1 MSDVALQPTKSNIVI
16 KPNAQSKYKNLDD
29 FLNKHKH
36 DPTNHPIITNSRIP
50 DKNNGIFG
58 GSYYIPDAEYPEFLK
73 IYYEHILKR
82 NKREYLTEMQ
92 LDKNA
97 PILVDL
103 DLRFEPSVKTRQYTG
118 EHIDDLIDLYLGTLK
133 NELFQFDEDTN
144 FPIYVLEKPFV
155 NCLEDKTKDGIHII
169 IGIQTD
175 RPTQV
180 ILRKKMIPKLSECWE
195 GLPITN
201 SWEDVFDHGISAGH
215 VGWQLYGS
223 SKPNHDHYRL
233 TRVYNITFDTTDQEF
248 QIETTDVKDFDVE
261 SNIYKLSARY
271 SSHYSP
277 FMRNELLE
285 EHQKNGGG
293 NAVVKKR
300 TTIQNTISSVSI
312 SNITTKEQLDAA
324 VSVFLENAELAHDYE
339 SKEVYNF
346 VMALPSE
353 YYEVG
358 SYLKWMRVGWC
369 LQNISKENPNKY
381 FLIWVAFSSQIRG
394 FDYLNGVSDLF
405 SKWEKM
411 NSKDTR
417 GLTKRSLMY
426 WVKMDAPA
434 KYKEIHENTIDFY
447 VEQTIDSYMSAF
459 ASDDKKPTGCGEA
472 DLVEVLYQLK
482 KDQFVCVSIAGN
494 IWYQFTNHHWKQ
506 NDSGTTLRSSITT
519 DLRKIYYKKAEGLM
533 EQISH
538 LPEGDNRK
546 EALDKRV
553 SKILAIVARLGK
565 TTDKKNMMIEAKD
578 RFYDKDFLNNLDK
591 NPWLM
596 CFKNGVWDFE
606 NGVFR
611 DGKPED
617 YVSMTTGN
625 DYIKND
631 AEKDKEAIAE
641 VKKFMQQ
648 LFPIPELERYMW
660 EHLASALIGTSP
672 NQTFN
677 NYIGE
682 GSNGKSVLTSLMGMI
697 LGNYKGDLPHTAITQ
712 ERTKVGGLA
721 PEIVALKG
729 KRYVVMQEPS
739 KGDSINEGIMKQ
751 FTGGDPIIARAPYM
765 IESLE
770 FVPQF
775 KLVVCANQFLKI
787 NSNDHGT
794 WRRIR
799 VPRFLSLFTN
809 NPVEGDA
816 DKPYQFKLVPD
827 MERKFEEKL
836 KYVFM
841 SMLVD
846 IALEN
851 KGIVVDCDY
860 VMSASEAYRESQD
873 VISEFINET
882 VVKSAGES
890 VKKTRLNNLFKDWY
904 SNTYGTK
911 CPQLKELHTYMDKK
925 FGKAAK
931 NGWKNAC
938 VKEDKEDKEE
948 CEEIKEPDDPLKV
961 YT

>member
-1 MSDVALQPTKSNIVI
+1 MSNVVVNPTKQIKI
-16 KPNAQSKYKNLDD
+16 TKPNQSQNQYKNLDD
-29 FLNKHKH
+29 FLNKHRH
-36 DPTNHPIITNSRIP
+36 DKDNHPFITNTRIG
-50 DKNNGIFG
+50 DKENNIFG
-58 GSYYIPDAEYPEFLK
+58 GSFYIPDTEYTEFLK
-73 IYYEHILKR
+73 LYYEYTIKR
-82 NKREYLTEMQ
+82 NKREYLTENQ
-92 LDKNA
+92 LEKNA

-103 DLRFEPSVKTRQYTG
+103 DLRFDTSIKTRQYTG

-133 NELFQFDEDTN
+133 NEIFQFDEDTN
-144 FPIYVLEKPFV
+144 FPIYVLEKPYV
-155 NCLEDKTKDGIHII
+155 NCLSDKTKDGIHLI

-175 RPTQV
+175 RTTQI
-180 ILRKKMIPKLSECWE
+180 ILRKKMVPKLSECWE

-201 SWEDVFDHGISAGH
+201 SWEDVFDDGISIGH
-215 VGWQLYGS
+215 TNWQLFGS
-223 SKPNHDHYRL
+223 SKPNHDIYRL

-248 QIETTDVKDFDVE
+248 KMELVDIKSFDIEA
-261 SNIYKLSARY
+261 NLYKLSARY

-277 FMRNELLE
+277 FIRSEFLE

-293 NAVVKKR
+293 NAIVKKR
-300 TTIQNTISSVSI
+300 TTIHNVLISTPASILNI
-312 SNITTKEQLDAA
+312 SNKEQLDAT
-324 VSVFLENAELAHDYE
+324 VNTFLETAELTHDYE
-339 SKEVYNF
+339 SKEIYNYT
-346 VMALPSE
+346 MSLPKK
-353 YYEVG
+353 YYEQG
-358 SYLKWMRVGWC
+358 SYSKWIRVGWC
-369 LQNISKENPNKY
+369 LQNIGKENPNKY
-381 FLIWVAFSSQIRG
+381 FLVWLAFSAQQQG
-394 FDYLNGVSDLF
+394 FDYSIEVSKIYSD
-405 SKWEKM
+405 WEKM
-411 NSKDTR
+411 NSKDTKS
-417 GLTKRSLMY
+417 LTKRSLMY
-426 WVKMDAPA
+426 WAKMDSPE
-434 KYKEIHENTIDFY
+434 KYKEVHENTIDFY

-459 ASDDKKPTGCGEA
+459 ASDEKKPTGCGEA

-494 IWYQFTNHHWKQ
+494 IWYQFMNHHWVQ
-506 NDSGTTLRSSITT
+506 IDSGTTLRSSITT

-533 EQISH
+533 EQISN

-546 EALDKRV
+546 ESLDKRV
-553 SKILAIVARLGK
+553 SKILAIVSRLGK

-578 RFYDKDFLNNLDK
+578 RFYDKDFRNNLDK

-596 CFKNGVWDFE
+596 CFKNGIWDFE
-606 NGVFR
+606 NDVFR

-617 YVSMTTGN
+617 YISMTTGIE
-625 DYIKND
+625 YIKNNPIRD
-631 AEKDKEAIAE
+631 AEEIDQ
-641 VKKFMQQ
+641 VKLFMKQ
-648 LFPIPELERYMW
+648 LFPIPELEKYMW

-765 IESLE
+765 TESLE

-775 KLVVCANQFLKI
+775 KLVVCANQFLKV

-794 WRRIR
+794 WRRFR

-809 NPVEGDA
+809 NPVSDDP
-816 DKPYQFKLVPD
+816 DKPYQYKLVPD
-827 MERKFEEKL
+827 MERKFDEKL

-846 IALEN
+846 IALEK
-851 KGIVVDCDY
+851 KGVVTDCDF
-860 VMSASEAYRESQD
+860 VLSASEAYRQSQD
-873 VISEFINET
+873 VVSEFINEY
-882 VVKSAGES
+882 VVKTPGKKI
-890 VKKTRLNNLFKDWY
+890 KKTVLNDTFKSWF

-911 CPQLKELHTYMDKK
+911 CPQLKELHLYMDKK
-925 FGKAAK
+925 FGKSNK
-931 NGWKNAC
+931 TGWQD
-938 VKEDKEDKEE
+938 VIIREDNVNEDEE
-948 CEEIKEPDDPLKV
+948 LVEPDEPDI
-961 YT
+961 